1 MPAKSSA
8 LMIPAFLHPPR
19 LHLHHHLHLLIFL
32 RSSVVA
38 EETVSEEE
46 EEEASVLGGAFL
58 TQA

>member
-32 RSSVVA
+32 RSTVVA
-38 EETVSEEE
+38 EETVSE